1 MATDGAPN
9 DFARLIGVHRAT
21 RQWTQE
27 ALARELGISPEYLS
41 AVVNRKRPAS
51 ARLVLKMSQVF
62 GLQPNDEQQLLA
74 AAGYGPPPEARS
86 APGPQARRRGAGLAS
101 PVRMIDDDRDNV
113 LAAILERLDALE
125 SEIKGIRATVE
136 RLRSEETGQ

>member
-1 MATDGAPN
+1 VTTDRTPN
-9 DFARLIGVHRAT
+9 DFARLIRVHRAT

-62 GLQPNDEQQLLA
+62 GLEPADEQQLLA

-86 APGPQARRRGAGLAS
+86 EVGPRARRRGAGLAS
-101 PVRMIDDDRDNV
+101 PIRMIDDDGEDV
-113 LAAILERLDALE
+113 LNAILERLDALE
-125 SEIKGIRATVE
+125 SEINSIRAIVE
-136 RLRSEETGQ
+136 RLRDGDEGR